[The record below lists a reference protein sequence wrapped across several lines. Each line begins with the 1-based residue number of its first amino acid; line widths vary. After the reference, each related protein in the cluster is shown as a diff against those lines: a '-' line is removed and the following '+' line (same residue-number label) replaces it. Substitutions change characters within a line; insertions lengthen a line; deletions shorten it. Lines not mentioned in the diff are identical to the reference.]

1 MLPEAIS
8 NGLCSL
14 KPEVDRLCMVCE
26 LQIDAY
32 GQVRRQQFYEA
43 VMCSHA
49 RLTYNE
55 VAEALG
61 LVDKPARAG
70 LMQRLQ
76 GLLPHLQSLN
86 ALYHCLRQ
94 ARRQRGAIDFETIET
109 QIIFNTD
116 RKIETIQPIVR
127 NDAHKII
134 EECMLCANVAAANFL
149 NSQDRPVLFRVHAPP
164 KAVENLR
171 LYLDELGLSLPV
183 D

>member
-26 LQIDAY
+26 LQIDAC
-32 GQVRRQQFYEA
+32 GQVRRQQFCEA

-55 VAEALG
+55 VAEAI
-61 LVDKPARAG
+61 R
-70 LMQRLQ
+70 
-76 GLLPHLQSLN
+76 
-86 ALYHCLRQ
+86 
-94 ARRQRGAIDFETIET
+94 ARRQAGSSGPYATPTGFVKCICRVLMHFIIACVKRDVSVEQFDFETIET
-109 QIIFNTD
+109 QIIFNAD
-116 RKIETIQPIVR
+116 RKIETIEPIVR

-164 KAVENLR
+164 KAEKQKTCVSILTN
-171 LYLDELGLSLPV
+171 
-183 D
+183 